1 MKIMNN
7 VGQIDAVQW
16 SKLVVIS
23 STANFFQ
30 TKECFDFFDSLPMF
44 SAFIYGV
51 ADDKGVLRGVCS
63 GYIQSDG
70 GKIKRFLSRR
80 AIINGGPM
88 FADDITEKELLALLK
103 AVREGL
109 KGRAIYVETRNYN
122 DYSKYRHVFEKAGY
136 IYEPH
141 LNFHVDTTSEEVVI
155 KNIHKNK
162 KRKIRST
169 LKENVVVDECPS
181 KEDLKSFY
189 LLLSELY
196 KNKVKTPLLPLS
208 FFEKLYDQEFSK
220 FLIIK
225 KDKEV
230 LGGQVILILPQDTV
244 YLFFLCGE
252 DGKYKG
258 IYPSVLGTYAGIE
271 FSVKN
276 GCKKCDMLGAGKPDE
291 EYGVRNFKAEFGGQ
305 LVEHGR
311 YDYVLSPMLYKV
323 GKMGVKIM
331 KSNILTDGLWGAI
344 RSLFKKLLRHKHS
357 SVIDNI

>member
-51 ADDKGVLRGVCS
+51 ADDNGMLRGVCS

-88 FADDITEKELLALLK
+88 LADDITEKELLALLK

-141 LNFHVDTTSEEVVI
+141 LNFHVDTTSEEVVK
-155 KNIHKNK
+155 KNMSKSP
-162 KRKIRST
+162 KRYVKVAMREGVEIID
-169 LKENVVVDECPS
+169 NPS
-181 KEDLKSFY
+181 EIDIEQY
-189 LLLSELY
+189 YAILSNLY
-196 KNKVKTPLLPLS
+196 KEKVKTPLPNYD
-208 FFEKLYDQEFSK
+208 FFKCLHKQK
-220 FLIIK
+220 FVKYILASYNSHIIAGTLCLCMQNK
-225 KDKEV
+225 AMYEMYVCGDDNKFKE
-230 LGGQVILILPQDTV
+230 LRPSTV
-244 YLFFLCGE
+244 A
-252 DGKYKG
+252 
-258 IYPSVLGTYAGIE
+258 TYAGIIYAA
-271 FSVKN
+271 KN
-276 GCKKCDMLGAGKPDE
+276 GFPRFDMMGAGKPGDS
-291 EYGVRNFKAEFGGQ
+291 YGVRDFKARFGGQ

-311 YDYVLSPMLYKV
+311 YDYVLSPMLYNV
-323 GKMGVKIM
+323 GKMGVKVM
-331 KSNILTDGLWGAI
+331 RSDMLKDGLGGAI